1 MANPALSVSVDGLG
15 GSGSLSFD
23 YTLSTDV
30 WYFFAVVFDADAN
43 WVDLY
48 INGEWVAG
56 QDVGPDF
63 PDVGTLVVGDP
74 KDNPQ
79 SVTFPTLSTD
89 DHMLTA
95 TSTLGAFNVTQAL
108 PETGTMVL
116 SFDEVGVSTTT
127 LYSPADI
134 KALYDVGSGM
144 SWPPNDNYTLPQA
157 QQMFFDPWPNVRC
170 VQGVTPNAAP
180 VVGYNGLVPGPAT

>member
-74 KDNPQ
+74 NTDTPT
-79 SVTFPTLSTD
+79 VFPVPSTD
-89 DHMLTA
+89 DRHMLTA
-95 TSTLGAFNVTQAL
+95 ASTLGAFNVTQAL

-180 VVGYNGLVPGPAT
+180 VIGYNGLVPGPAT

>member
-74 KDNPQ
+74 NTDTPT
-79 SVTFPTLSTD
+79 VFPSPSTD
-89 DHMLTA
+89 DHLLTA
-95 TSTLGAFNVTQAL
+95 TSLTGKFTVTQGAS
-108 PETGTMVL
+108 TYTL
-116 SFDEVGVSTTT
+116 SFDEVGVSTST

-180 VVGYNGLVPGPAT
+180 VIGYNGLVPGPAT